1 VLWCAKG
8 TSKREEE
15 AAEQQEA
22 EVEEKRKQQE
32 EEEQKR
38 RRQIHPP
45 ARPQGVATH
54 ARTGIEQAAAP
65 EVLAG
70 LPVPPALEGRP
81 GRFDMNNLPKD
92 ACGKRIISF

>member
-1 VLWCAKG
+1 
-8 TSKREEE
+8 
-15 AAEQQEA
+15 
-22 EVEEKRKQQE
+22 VEEKRKQQQE
-32 EEEQKR
+32 EEEKR
-38 RRQIHPP
+38 RDRSTRP
-45 ARPQGVATH
+45 RPQGVVGTH